1 MTDSSDESATEGVGL
16 VQNDASDSENSVDSE
31 VEDQGTGFLDVEAS
45 ESGDSDSESS
55 DDSSDEESDYDDI
68 LGAGSSRKTQPK
80 VVFTQFKKLP
90 IELRHRIWQYFCPDL
105 DRSPRVLSFQMVCSP
120 TQDVIWESATLD
132 NQIRAVDAMLGLHQE
147 SREIALKAF
156 PDTLAIREGRRIVH
170 FNKERDIVH
179 INGHR
184 KEWAHNAVIPGFS
197 ENVLHLAADIDFL
210 QLKEMQTLASFPEVI
225 NFYKFEWHNEGRP
238 PKKLRWCASDKIHR
252 YELQQLQRECRIGE
266 DLHFVYCWPDV
277 DKHPEFAAKHAS
289 EQFAAMDGL
298 DELGDELRETILEG
312 DLDLEAETVGEWD
325 VMFEQ
330 LCDIKYWRM
339 TCFGWDAADRFPA
352 FLTKHGDAREYDPNE
367 DEEGDEVGE
376 SSEEDDSDQNEYE
389 SDGIDDATIDE
400 ESVNEDP
407 DVDDL
412 EIDGSQ
418 ESEDDEDGG
427 ASDFG
432 GFSPLRDE
440 DGGSMLVD
448 GDASAAQFS
457 SPEPEAAGDRPRG
470 RGGRPLVVLDDDDEE
485 EETEGQDSQ
494 PPARRRQRE
503 FIQIDSE
510 IDDEDDEEEQPAQST
525 TRRRR
530 VVVSDDE
537 DEDEED
543 EGERPAR
550 PVGRRA
556 RVLPSDDEEEDEDDG
571 GAEVGND
578 KAKAESD
585 EEDEPSRAKKPLSL
599 AEKLQRN
606 RQQNPISDESEEEE
620 SSEED
625 APPKKMSLAEKLMAH
640 RRKNP
645 IESESEPET
654 EGTIGVDDT
663 DDEEDEEEDEDE
675 ESGMFMNMAEEG
687 ESGDEQD
694 EDDY

>member
-16 VQNDASDSENSVDSE
+16 VQNDASDLENSVDSE

-45 ESGDSDSESS
+45 ESGDSDSEAS

-68 LGAGSSRKTQPK
+68 LGAGSSRKAQPK
-80 VVFTQFKKLP
+80 AVFTQFKKLP

-197 ENVLHLAADIDFL
+197 ENVLHLAADIDYF

-312 DLDLEAETVGEWD
+312 DPDLEAETVGEWD

-339 TCFGWDAADRFPA
+339 TCFGWDAADKFPV
-352 FLTKHGDAREYDPNE
+352 FLAKHGDAREYNPNE

-448 GDASAAQFS
+448 GDVSAAQFS

-503 FIQIDSE
+503 FIKIDSE

-543 EGERPAR
+543 EGEKPAR
-550 PVGRRA
+550 PAGRRA

-578 KAKAESD
+578 KSKAESD

-606 RQQNPISDESEEEE
+606 RQQNPISDESEEQE

-625 APPKKMSLAEKLMAH
+625 APPKKMSLAEKLMAY

-663 DDEEDEEEDEDE
+663 DDEEDEKEDEDE
-675 ESGMFMNMAEEG
+675 ESGMFMNMAEES

>member
-1 MTDSSDESATEGVGL
+1 MTDSSDESATEGVGP
-16 VQNDASDSENSVDSE
+16 VQNDASDSESSADSQ
-31 VEDQGTGFLDVEAS
+31 VEDQGNGFLDVEAS

-55 DDSSDEESDYDDI
+55 EDSSDEESDYDDI
-68 LGAGSSRKTQPK
+68 LGAGSCRRAQPK
-80 VVFTQFKKLP
+80 AVFTQFKKLP

-120 TQDVIWESATLD
+120 TQDVIWESTTLD

-156 PDTLAIREGRRIVH
+156 PDTLAIRQGRRIVH
-170 FNKERDIVH
+170 FNKERDILH
-179 INGHR
+179 INGH
-184 KEWAHNAVIPGFS
+184 KKDWAHNAVIPGFS
-197 ENVLHLAADIDFL
+197 ENVLHLAADINYF
-210 QLKEMQTLASFPEVI
+210 QLKEMETLAAFPEVI

-252 YELQQLQRECRIGE
+252 YEIQQLQRECRIGE

-289 EQFAAMDGL
+289 EQFVATDGL
-298 DELGDELRETILEG
+298 DELHDELRETIMEG
-312 DLDLEAETVGEWD
+312 DPDLDADNVGEWD

-330 LCDIKYWRM
+330 LRDIKYWRM

-352 FLTKHGDAREYDPNE
+352 FLAKHGDAREYDPNE
-367 DEEGDEVGE
+367 DEEGDVGE

-412 EIDGSQ
+412 EIDNSQ
-418 ESEDDEDGG
+418 ESEDEEDGG
-427 ASDFG
+427 ASEFG

-457 SPEPEAAGDRPRG
+457 SPEPEAVGDRPRG

-485 EETEGQDSQ
+485 ETEAQDSQ
-494 PPARRRQRE
+494 PPARRRRRE
-503 FIQIDSE
+503 FINIDSE

-537 DEDEED
+537 DEDDED
-543 EGERPAR
+543 EAEKPAR

-556 RVLPSDDEEEDEDDG
+556 RVLPSDDEEEDEDEG
-571 GAEVGND
+571 GAEVGDD
-578 KAKAESD
+578 KTKDESD
-585 EEDEPSRAKKPLSL
+585 EEDEPSRTKKPLSL
-599 AEKLQRN
+599 AETLQRN
-606 RQQNPISDESEEEE
+606 RRQNLISDEESEEEE

-625 APPKKMSLAEKLMAH
+625 APPKKMSLAEQLMAH

-645 IESESEPET
+645 IETESEPET